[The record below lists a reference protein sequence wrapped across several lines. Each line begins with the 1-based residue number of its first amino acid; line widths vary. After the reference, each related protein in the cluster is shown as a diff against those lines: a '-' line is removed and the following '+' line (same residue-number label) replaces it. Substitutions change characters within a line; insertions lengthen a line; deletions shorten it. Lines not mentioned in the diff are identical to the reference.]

1 MSFDSKI
8 IDGKL
13 IAKELYDKLR
23 DKINLL
29 KEKNNLVPG
38 LAVILVGEDPAS
50 QIYVKNK
57 IIKAK
62 ELGVNIFEFIMPD
75 STSERTLKSK
85 IEALNNDR
93 KVHGILVQLPLP
105 DHIDQNQIINTIKSE
120 KDVDGFTIQNVGLL
134 NSWQECLEPS
144 TPQACNILI
153 KRVLGE
159 NLSGKKA
166 VILGR
171 SLIVGRPLSAIL
183 IRENCTVTLL
193 HSKSLNII
201 DECRDAD
208 VVISATGNPHSVKS
222 DLLKRGAVVIDV
234 GITRLESGKIV
245 GDVDFNDVIDKVSYI
260 TPVPGGVG
268 PMTVACMLSNT
279 VKAACL
285 QNDINFS
292 FNVS

>member
-1 MSFDSKI
+1 MSSISKI

-13 IAKELYDKLR
+13 ISAELYEKLQA
-23 DKINLL
+23 KINIL
-29 KEKNNLVPG
+29 KNKYKIAAG
-38 LAVILVGEDPAS
+38 LAVILVGDDPAS
-50 QIYVKNK
+50 QIYVRNK
-57 IIKAK
+57 VNKAK
-62 ELGVNIFEFIMPD
+62 ELGMNIFEYILPEN
-75 STSERTLKSK
+75 TSERALKAK
-85 IEALNNDR
+85 IESLNNDK

-105 DHIDQNQIINTIKSE
+105 DHINQNDVINSIQSE
-120 KDVDGFTIQNVGLL
+120 KDVDGFTIKNVGLL

-153 KRVLGE
+153 KRILGD
-159 NLSGKKA
+159 NLAGKKA

-193 HSKSLNII
+193 HSKSVNIAE
-201 DECRDAD
+201 ECKNAD
-208 VVISATGNPHSVKS
+208 ILISATGNPLSIKKE
-222 DLLKRGAVVIDV
+222 LLKEGALVIDV
-234 GITRLESGKIV
+234 GITRIDSGKIV

-285 QNDINFS
+285 QNNINFS
-292 FNVS
+292 LDVN

>member
-1 MSFDSKI
+1 MSSISKI

-13 IAKELYDKLR
+13 IAAELYEKLKIKISFLKDKY
-23 DKINLL
+23 KI
-29 KEKNNLVPG
+29 VPG

-50 QIYVKNK
+50 QIYVRNK
-57 IIKAK
+57 VSKAK
-62 ELGVNIFEFIMPD
+62 ELGINILEYILPEN
-75 STSERTLKSK
+75 TSERVLKAK
-85 IEALNNDR
+85 ISSLNNDR
-93 KVHGILVQLPLP
+93 KIHGILVQLPLP
-105 DHIDQNQIINTIKSE
+105 DHINQNEIINSIESD
-120 KDVDGFTIQNVGLL
+120 KDVDGFTIKNVGLL

-153 KRVLGE
+153 KRILGD
-159 NLSGKKA
+159 NLAGKKA

-193 HSKSLNII
+193 HSKSLNVVE
-201 DECRDAD
+201 ECKDAD
-208 VVISATGNPHSVKS
+208 ILISATGNPLSIKR
-222 DLLKRGAVVIDV
+222 DLLKEGAVVIDV

-245 GDVDFNDVIDKVSYI
+245 GDVDFNDVLDKVSYI

-285 QNDINFS
+285 QNKLNFS
-292 FNVS
+292 LDVS

>member
-1 MSFDSKI
+1 MSFNSKI

-13 IAKELYDKLR
+13 ISAELYEKLR
-23 DKINLL
+23 DKAIFL
-29 KEKNNLVPG
+29 KNKCNIIPG

-50 QIYVKNK
+50 QIYVRNK
-57 IIKAK
+57 VNKAK
-62 ELGVNIFEFIMPD
+62 ELGINIFEYILPEN
-75 STSERTLKSK
+75 TSERVLKAK
-85 IEALNNDR
+85 IESLNNDK

-105 DHIDQNQIINTIKSE
+105 DHIDQNEIINTIKSD
-120 KDVDGFTIQNVGLL
+120 KDVDGFTIKNVGLL

-166 VILGR
+166 VIIGR

-193 HSKSLNII
+193 HSKSVNVEE
-201 DECRDAD
+201 ECKDAD
-208 VVISATGNPHSVKS
+208 VVISAMGNPLSIKK
-222 DLLKRGAVVIDV
+222 DLLKEGAVVIDV
-234 GITRLESGKIV
+234 GITRLETGKIV

-285 QNDINFS
+285 QNNINFS
-292 FNVS
+292 LDVS